1 MILQWET
8 MSAAMEKTKFTKIC
22 LRWQEA
28 QKALAKIR
36 ETAEKIERAKAA
48 KEKADRERKEKMERK
63 KALVDI
69 NAGA

>member
-1 MILQWET
+1 MVSIEET
-8 MSAAMEKTKFTKIC
+8 NVKIYF
-22 LRWQEA
+22 RRQEA
-28 QKALAKIR
+28 QKDLTKIR

-48 KEKADRERKEKMERK
+48 KENADRERKEKMERK